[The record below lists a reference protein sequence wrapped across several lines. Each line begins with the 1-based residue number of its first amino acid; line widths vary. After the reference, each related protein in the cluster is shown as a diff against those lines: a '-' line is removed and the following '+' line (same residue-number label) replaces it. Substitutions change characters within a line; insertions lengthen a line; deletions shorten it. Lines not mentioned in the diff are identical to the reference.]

1 MIRKKKPR
9 ARIHKKKRITRASAD
24 ARTQAQAQAQ
34 ALRAFVQAWAPG
46 LSKSEVRALVSEGR
60 KRARGSEWFAR
71 VVLAS
76 VRAR

>member
-1 MIRKKKPR
+1 MIKKKPR
-9 ARIHKKKRITRASAD
+9 ARIHKKKRMTRERTRAS
-24 ARTQAQAQAQ
+24 TQAQAQAS
-34 ALRAFVQAWAPG
+34 ALRAFVQAWGPG
-46 LSKSEVRALVSEGR
+46 LSKGEVRKLVSEGR